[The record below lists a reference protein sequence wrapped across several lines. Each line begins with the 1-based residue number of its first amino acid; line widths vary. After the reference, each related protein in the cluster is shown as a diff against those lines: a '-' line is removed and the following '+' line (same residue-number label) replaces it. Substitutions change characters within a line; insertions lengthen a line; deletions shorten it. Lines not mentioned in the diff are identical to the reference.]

1 MLRRAVLMTVV
12 ALSACG
18 PVEFRID
25 ESKGVP
31 TLSGSTE
38 VDLGSFTCGET
49 LPAGDQQVKTRV
61 VTGGCEFTFDDSI
74 EVLKASDYSAIGE
87 LSSTANLVQRV
98 ELNIKKLDFLDGA
111 GSKLDLQTGITSVTL
126 SFNGQQVADKAA
138 LASLPRVVSLE
149 GASLATLKAQIDARQ
164 NASVAVKAIAVLP
177 DSPPPPAKLKISYDA
192 QPALIIGPG
201 KIF

>member
-1 MLRRAVLMTVV
+1 MLRRAALVTVL

-31 TLSGSTE
+31 TLEGSTE

-61 VTGGCEFTFDDSI
+61 VSGGCEFTFDDSI
-74 EVLKASDYSAIGE
+74 EVLKASDYSSIGE
-87 LSSTANLVQRV
+87 LSSAANLVQRV

-111 GSKLDLQTGITSVTL
+111 GTKLNLQTGITTVTL
-126 SFNGQQVADKAA
+126 SFNGQQVADKTA

-149 GASLATLKAQIDARQ
+149 GTALSTLKAQIDARQ
-164 NASVAVKAIAVLP
+164 TASVAVKAIAVLP
-177 DSPPPPAKLKISYDA
+177 DSPPPPSKLKISYDA

>member
-31 TLSGSTE
+31 TLSGSTK